1 MVDLATP
8 VVTGG
13 NSRCFLKSIFNIKD
27 VFNHT
32 NNNDKSPQFCSKFHV
47 YGSSNHSCFVTKK
60 EEELISVFK
69 NHHIGSQFWMKTT
82 LSNYTWSFK
91 CLAMAFVFC
100 ITSCMCMHHLGR
112 NPCVWCIWNPSQ
124 GRCGEKKENCR
135 GAISLTGWC
144 GKNANYKKYR
154 TCRLINWKSWSL

>member
-13 NSRCFLKSIFNIKD
+13 NSRCFLKSIFNIKG

-60 EEELISVFK
+60 EEELISLFK
-69 NHHIGSQFWMKTT
+69 NHHIGSQF
-82 LSNYTWSFK
+82 
-91 CLAMAFVFC
+91 
-100 ITSCMCMHHLGR
+100 
-112 NPCVWCIWNPSQ
+112 
-124 GRCGEKKENCR
+124 
-135 GAISLTGWC
+135 
-144 GKNANYKKYR
+144 
-154 TCRLINWKSWSL
+154 